1 MPRFD
6 KVQRVRGRFAYAGYS
21 HQGAK
26 ILCRILSSADYPRQN
41 TSMTPH
47 LMIWALHDHAAL
59 SVIFWK
65 GEWGMILVLGRDGF
79 RDGDMQTILR
89 DENREQWWRSEDT
102 VHMDTQRGLHISL
115 YYLIASFPS
124 SRLL

>member
-47 LMIWALHDHAAL
+47 LMTGALHDHAAL
-59 SVIFWK
+59 SVIF
-65 GEWGMILVLGRDGF
+65 
-79 RDGDMQTILR
+79 
-89 DENREQWWRSEDT
+89 
-102 VHMDTQRGLHISL
+102 
-115 YYLIASFPS
+115 
-124 SRLL
+124 